1 MVATPN
7 DFGAQGEPPTHP
19 ELLDYLA
26 ARLIDSGW
34 QLKALH
40 RRIMTSAVYL
50 QSSAYD
56 EADWGL
62 DPENRFLWRYEPRRV
77 EAEIVRDA
85 MLAVGES
92 LDTRMYGPGTL
103 DEGHRRRSIYFMVKR
118 SKLIPTMTLFDA
130 PEPLVSI
137 GARPSTTI
145 APQALLFL
153 NNPHVREY
161 ARGFARRIDTGA
173 DGSRE
178 ETVRSG
184 YAVAL
189 SREPTDQEL
198 NDALAFL
205 GEQSAQYE
213 ASGKR
218 ADEARQLA
226 LADWCQ
232 VLMCL
237 NEFIYVP

>member
-1 MVATPN
+1 
-7 DFGAQGEPPTHP
+7 
-19 ELLDYLA
+19 
-26 ARLIDSGW
+26 
-34 QLKALH
+34 
-40 RRIMTSAVYL
+40 
-50 QSSAYD
+50 
-56 EADWGL
+56 
-62 DPENRFLWRYEPRRV
+62 
-77 EAEIVRDA
+77 
-85 MLAVGES
+85 
-92 LDTRMYGPGTL
+92 
-103 DEGHRRRSIYFMVKR
+103 
-118 SKLIPTMTLFDA
+118 MTLFDA

-161 ARGFARRIDTGA
+161 ARGFARRIDA
-173 DGSRE
+173 AAEESRV

-198 NDALAFL
+198 NDALVFL
-205 GEQSAQYE
+205 DEQSTKYKADGKNANE
-213 ASGKR
+213 AHH
-218 ADEARQLA
+218 LA